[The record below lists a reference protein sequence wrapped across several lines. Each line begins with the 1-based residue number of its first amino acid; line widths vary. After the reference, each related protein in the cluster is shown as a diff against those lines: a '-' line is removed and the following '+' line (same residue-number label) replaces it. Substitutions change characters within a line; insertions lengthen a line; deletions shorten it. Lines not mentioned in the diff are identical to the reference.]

1 MTEKPKRILK
11 FVSDR
16 RRPVTAKMVAQHFA
30 IASSTASTHLRHLH
44 ETGYLTRQEIKG
56 KVIWFKTGQNPVA
69 VPEELTVAAEKP
81 IAVPPPAPVKW
92 EHPKPMWPVNPFKT
106 SYPNI
111 RGYDD

>member
-11 FVSDR
+11 FVLER
-16 RRPVTAKMVAQHFA
+16 RRPVTAQMVAQHFA

-44 ETGYLTRQEIKG
+44 AAGYLTRQEIKG
-56 KVIWFKTGQNPVA
+56 KVIWFKKGQDAVA
-69 VPEELTVAAEKP
+69 VPEIVVEPPA
-81 IAVPPPAPVKW
+81 PPPAPVKW
-92 EHPKPMWPVNPFKT
+92 EHPKPMWPANPFKT